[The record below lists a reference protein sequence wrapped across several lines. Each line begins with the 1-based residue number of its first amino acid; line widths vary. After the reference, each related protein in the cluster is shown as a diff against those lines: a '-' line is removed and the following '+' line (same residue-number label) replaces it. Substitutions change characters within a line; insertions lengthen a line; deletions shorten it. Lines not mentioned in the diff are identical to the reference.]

1 MLVLRWFLDDTRI
14 TALARNHQIG
24 RSTAYAYRDE
34 AITVLAT
41 RKPSLHGA
49 LLAAKTAGHSHVI
62 LDGTLDRDRNAA
74 PGPTAGGGS
83 VVVGQAA
90 PARREHPGRLSPRRM
105 AVVDPRRASGP
116 ASTTPPPPPPAP
128 TLTCSPR
135 SVPGSRTADSG
146 WADLGYEVEAEL
158 LRIPIKKT
166 EGTVLTPLP
175 TRCSCDESG
184 LAFYA
189 AHPFCS
195 KPR

>member
-1 MLVLRWFLDDTRI
+1 MLTAWEQPVLVLRWFLDDTRI

-62 LDGTLDRDRNAA
+62 LDGTLDRDRNVA

-90 PARREHPGRLSPRRM
+90 PARRDIQAVSAPDGWPLWTPDVRPGPRARHHHH
-105 AVVDPRRASGP
+105 RRP
-116 ASTTPPPPPPAP
+116 HRP
-128 TLTCSPR
+128 
-135 SVPGSRTADSG
+135 
-146 WADLGYEVEAEL
+146 
-158 LRIPIKKT
+158 
-166 EGTVLTPLP
+166 
-175 TRCSCDESG
+175 
-184 LAFYA
+184 
-189 AHPFCS
+189 
-195 KPR
+195 

>member
-1 MLVLRWFLDDTRI
+1 MLTAWEQPVLVLRWFLDDTRI

-83 VVVGQAA
+83 V
-90 PARREHPGRLSPRRM
+90 
-105 AVVDPRRASGP
+105 ASGKQHQRGGNIQAVSAP
-116 ASTTPPPPPPAP
+116 DGWPLWTPDVRPG
-128 TLTCSPR
+128 PR
-135 SVPGSRTADSG
+135 ARHHHHRRPHR
-146 WADLGYEVEAEL
+146 
-158 LRIPIKKT
+158 P
-166 EGTVLTPLP
+166 
-175 TRCSCDESG
+175 
-184 LAFYA
+184 
-189 AHPFCS
+189 
-195 KPR
+195 